1 MQRRTFL
8 CLAGG
13 TAFGRAKL
21 SHKERVDRALKGADV
36 DRPAFSFWHH
46 FGLKTAGEHAS
57 KTLEFHR
64 AYRTDL
70 VKVMSDFPYPRP
82 SGRWYEL
89 RPEMNPFAPQIEALK
104 QIRDGLDGRAYFV
117 ETVFNS
123 WNVAEKLSSK
133 EEIRRL
139 KQENPEALLHALDVI
154 TTSQIHHAKRAFSTG
169 ASGIL
174 LAVANA
180 NRNELSK
187 ADYVKFSAPFD
198 RRLLEAVSA
207 ARINI
212 LHLHVDPDYLD
223 AVAGFPAQ
231 VVNYSLH
238 VTGISF
244 TDARKHFSQTLMG
257 GIDERNYRTLTAEEI
272 REQWKAAASSAGA
285 RFLLSPGCSVP
296 NESTREE
303 LELLPKVLGA

>member
-8 CLAGG
+8 YLAGG
-13 TAFGRAKL
+13 SAFGKANL
-21 SHKERVDRALKGADV
+21 SHKERIDRALKGTDV
-36 DRPAFSFWHH
+36 DRPPFSFWHH
-46 FGLKTAGEHAS
+46 FGLKTAQEHAG

-70 VKVMSDFPYPRP
+70 IKVMSDFPYPRP

-89 RPEMNPFAPQIEALK
+89 KPETNPFAPQILALER
-104 QIRDGLDGRAYFV
+104 IRDGLDGRAYFI
-117 ETVFNS
+117 ETLFNS

-133 EEIRRL
+133 EEVRRL
-139 KQENPEALLHALDVI
+139 KQENPKALLNALDVI
-154 TTSQIHHAKRAFSTG
+154 TTSQIHHAKRALSTG

-180 NRNELSK
+180 NSNELSK
-187 ADYVKFSAPFD
+187 ADYLKFSAPFD
-198 RRLLEAVSA
+198 RRLLEAVSG

-223 AVAGFPAQ
+223 AVTGLPAQ

-238 VTGISF
+238 VH
-244 TDARKHFSQTLMG
+244 RHFL
-257 GIDERNYRTLTAEEI
+257 
-272 REQWKAAASSAGA
+272 
-285 RFLLSPGCSVP
+285 PGCEKALFPSLDGWHRR
-296 NESTREE
+296 TE
-303 LELLPKVLGA
+303 LSHSEC

>member
-1 MQRRTFL
+1 MQRRAFL
-8 CLAGG
+8 YLAGG
-13 TAFGRAKL
+13 AAFGKAKL

-46 FGLKTAGEHAS
+46 FGLKTPGEHAT
-57 KTLEFHR
+57 KTLDFHR

-89 RPEMNPFAPQIEALK
+89 KPETNPFAPQIQALR
-104 QIRDGLDGRAYFV
+104 QIRDGLGGQAYFV
-117 ETVFNS
+117 ETLFNS

-133 EEIRRL
+133 EEVRRL
-139 KQENPEALLHALDVI
+139 KQENPDALLHALDVI
-154 TTSQIHHAKRAFSTG
+154 TTSQIHHAKRALSTG

-180 NRNELSK
+180 NSNELSK
-187 ADYVKFSAPFD
+187 ADYVKFSLPFD
-198 RRLLEAVSA
+198 RRLLEAVSE

-212 LHLHVDPDYLD
+212 LHLHVDHDYLD
-223 AVAGFPAQ
+223 AVAGLPAQ
-231 VVNYSLH
+231 VVNYSLP

-244 TDARKHFSQTLMG
+244 ADARKRFSQTLMG
-257 GIDERNYRTLTAEEI
+257 GIDERNYRTLSAEQI
-272 REQWKAAASSAGA
+272 GEQWKAAAAAAGP

-296 NESTREE
+296 DNSSPEE
-303 LELLPKVLGA
+303 LERLPKVLGA